1 MPTISPPIAPS
12 LPGTYWQWRGNSVYY
27 VCAGERSNKPPLLL
41 VHGFGASTDHWRK
54 NIDQLQAQFQVWAID
69 LLGFGRSA
77 KPKQEYSGNLW
88 QEQLHDFITEVIQQP
103 TVLAGNSLGGY
114 AALCVA
120 AEYPNSTAGLILLNS
135 AGPFSDPQPNSP
147 SQSRS
152 NPFGK
157 MIRSVLL
164 QPWASF
170 LLFQY
175 VRRRSIIRKTL
186 NKVYFDPSAVT
197 EQLIE
202 DIYRPSCDRGAA
214 DVFNAVFKT
223 PQGEKV
229 DILLGKMSCPLL
241 LLWGEQDPWIKARE
255 KSVQFRQYYP
265 QLTEHYLQAGHCP
278 HDEVPEQV
286 NSLITDWVLTNG
298 QASPVVLYPKV
309 YPLGRQGT

>member
-1 MPTISPPIAPS
+1 MPTISTTIADS
-12 LPGTYWQWRGNSVYY
+12 VPGTYWQWRGNSIYY
-27 VCAGERSNKPPLLL
+27 VSAGSPNDQPALLL

-54 NIDQLQAQFQVWAID
+54 NIAQLKTQFQVWAID

-77 KPKQEYSGNLW
+77 KPKQEYSGELW
-88 QEQLHDFITEVIQQP
+88 REQLHDFIEEVIGKP

-114 AALCVA
+114 ASLCAA
-120 AEYPNSTAGLILLNS
+120 AEYPESTAGLILLNS
-135 AGPFSDPQPNSP
+135 AGPFSDSSNSQ

-152 NPFGK
+152 NPAGK
-157 MIRSVLL
+157 LIRSVLL

-186 NKVYFDPSAVT
+186 NNVYFDSNAVT

-229 DILLGKMSCPLL
+229 DVLLSKMQCPLL
-241 LLWGEQDPWIKARE
+241 LLWGEKDPWMKARE
-255 KSVQFRQYYP
+255 KGMQFRQYYP
-265 QLTEHYLQAGHCP
+265 QVTEHFLEAGHCP
-278 HDEVPEQV
+278 HDEVPDRV
-286 NSLITDWVLTNG
+286 NALITAWVLSAVG
-298 QASPVVLYPKV
+298 LQS
-309 YPLGRQGT
+309 